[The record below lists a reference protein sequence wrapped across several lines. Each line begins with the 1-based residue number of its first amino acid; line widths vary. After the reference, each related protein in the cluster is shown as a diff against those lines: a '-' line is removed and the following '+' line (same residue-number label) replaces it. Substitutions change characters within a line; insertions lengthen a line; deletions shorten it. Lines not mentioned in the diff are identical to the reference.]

1 MKTGIVSFLFIF
13 LSISFAHAQDSTL
26 MNMLDDSL
34 SANAAPAYVTG
45 TFKGIHVVNMHTVEA
60 PAHGV
65 LNFIIMHRFG
75 QLNDGAYNFFGL
87 DNATIRLGLDYG
99 ISDRLS
105 VGIGRSSY
113 LKTFDGYAKYKVLR
127 QTDGSNKMPVTTDL
141 LVGLIDYTQKYSDKS
156 YLNTK
161 YRTSYFTQLLIA
173 RKFNSNLSLQLVPS
187 WIHYN
192 LVPAKADK
200 NDVFSLG
207 LGGRIKITKRMGIIA
222 EYNFVPDNQIVSTN
236 IHNSLSLGWEIET
249 GGHVFQLVFSNSQA
263 MTEPQYIGQTE
274 GRWAKGDIYFG
285 FNVSRV
291 FNVSKGAK
299 SKALN

>member
-1 MKTGIVSFLFIF
+1 MKTTIISFLFVL
-13 LSISFAHAQDSTL
+13 LSFSFAKAQDSTL
-26 MNMLDDSL
+26 MNMLNDSM
-34 SANAAPAYVTG
+34 SANATPAYVTG
-45 TFKGIHVVNMHTVEA
+45 TFKGIHLVNMHTVEA

-75 QLNDGAYNFFGL
+75 KLNDGAYNFFGL

-99 ISDRLS
+99 INDRLS

-127 QTDGSNKMPVTTDL
+127 QTDGNNRMPVTTDL
-141 LVGLIDYTQKYSDKS
+141 LVGLTDYTQKYTDKS

-173 RKFNSNLSLQLVPS
+173 RKLNSNLSLQLAPV

-192 LVPAKADK
+192 LVPGKEDK
-200 NDVFSLG
+200 NDVFALG
-207 LGGRIKITKRMGIIA
+207 IGGRIKLTKRMGIIA
-222 EYNFVPDNQIVSTN
+222 EYNYVPDNQLVSAVR
-236 IHNSLSLGWEIET
+236 HNSLSLGWEIET
-249 GGHVFQLVFSNSQA
+249 GGHVFQLVFTNSQA

-291 FNVSKGAK
+291 FNLAGSAK
-299 SKALN
+299 KRAVY